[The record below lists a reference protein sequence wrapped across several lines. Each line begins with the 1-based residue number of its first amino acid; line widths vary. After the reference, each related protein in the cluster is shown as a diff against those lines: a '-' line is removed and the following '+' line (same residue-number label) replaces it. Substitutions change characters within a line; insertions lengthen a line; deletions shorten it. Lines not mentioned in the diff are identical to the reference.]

1 MRRAVRLASLTAGA
15 ALGASLVLSPVASAD
30 PKPTRES
37 VEQAY
42 EKVEAVTE
50 EVNGLTERIEQTQ
63 EEIDALSRD
72 LASQDKA
79 FRAQRDALGAAVV
92 QQQIQNPLGPTVGLL
107 GSDDPAAFLDGL
119 GAVQALN
126 ASRADQLEQF
136 SRTAAEMR
144 NRQAQLAERK
154 QALAADK
161 KQVLERRKAIK
172 AAYDEAKAAH
182 DRLAARERARM
193 AAADD
198 QVDPSGI
205 KVEATGR
212 AAEAVKFALAQL
224 GDPYSYGG
232 NGPNAWDCS
241 GLTSGAWA
249 AAGVSIPR
257 TARTQVG
264 AGQKISMSEL
274 QPGDLVA
281 YSSLTHIGMYI
292 GDGKVVHAPRTGL
305 NVSITSLSSFQI
317 AVRVG

>member
-37 VEQAY
+37 VEKAY
-42 EKVEAVTE
+42 DKVEAVTE
-50 EVNGLTERIEQTQ
+50 EVNGLTERIGQTQ
-63 EEIDALSRD
+63 DEIDALSRD
-72 LASQDKA
+72 LATQDAA

-107 GSDDPAAFLDGL
+107 GSDDPTAFLDGL

-161 KQVLERRKAIK
+161 RQVLERRKAIK
-172 AAYDEAKAAH
+172 AAYEKAKAAH
-182 DRLAARERARM
+182 DRLEARERARM

-212 AAEAVKFALAQL
+212 AADAVKFALAQL

-232 NGPNAWDCS
+232 NGPNSWDCS
-241 GLTSGAWA
+241 GLTGGAWA

-257 TARTQVG
+257 TARDQVG

-274 QPGDLVA
+274 RPGDLVA

>member
-1 MRRAVRLASLTAGA
+1 MTAA
-15 ALGASLVLSPVASAD
+15 ATLGASLVLSSPVATAD

-37 VEQAY
+37 VEKAY
-42 EKVEAVTE
+42 DKVEAVTE
-50 EVNGLTERIEQTQ
+50 EVNGLTERMEQTQ
-63 EEIDALSRD
+63 AEIDALSRD
-72 LASQDKA
+72 IAEQEKA
-79 FRAQRDALGAAVV
+79 FNAQRDALGAAVV

-107 GSDDPAAFLDGL
+107 GSEDPGAFLDGL

-126 ASRADQLEQF
+126 ASRADQLEKFTQ
-136 SRTAAEMR
+136 AAAQMR
-144 NRQAQLAERK
+144 NRQEQLAERK
-154 QALAADK
+154 KALAADK
-161 KQVLERRKAIK
+161 RAVLERRQEIRAEYEKAK
-172 AAYDEAKAAH
+172 QAH

-198 QVDPSGI
+198 DVDPTGI
-205 KVEATGR
+205 KVKATGR
-212 AAEAVKFALAQL
+212 AADAVAFALAQL

-249 AAGVSIPR
+249 SAGVSLPR
-257 TARTQVG
+257 TARAQVG
-264 AGQKISMSEL
+264 AAQRISMSEL
-274 QPGDLVA
+274 RPGDLVA

-292 GDGKVVHAPRTGL
+292 GNGKVVHAPRTGL

>member
-1 MRRAVRLASLTAGA
+1 LRRAVRLASLTAGA
-15 ALGASLVLSPVASAD
+15 ALGASLLVAPAATAD

-50 EVNGLTERIEQTQ
+50 EVNGLTERIDRTQ

-72 LASQDKA
+72 IAGQEAA
-79 FRAQRDALGAAVV
+79 FREQRDALGAAVV
-92 QQQIQNPLGPTVGLL
+92 QQQIENPLGPTVGLL
-107 GSDDPAAFLDGL
+107 GSEDPTAFLDGL

-126 ASRADQLEQF
+126 ASRADQLDQF
-136 SRTAAEMR
+136 SRTAAQMR

-154 QALAADK
+154 KELAADK
-161 KQVLERRKAIK
+161 RAVLERRQAIR
-172 AAYDEAKAAH
+172 AAYEKAKAAH
-182 DRLAARERARM
+182 DRLEARERARM

-205 KVEATGR
+205 KVDVTGR
-212 AAEAVKFALAQL
+212 AGEAVKFALAQL
-224 GDPYSYGG
+224 GDPYSWGG
-232 NGPNAWDCS
+232 NGPDSWDCS
-241 GLTSGAWA
+241 GLTGGAWA
-249 AAGVSIPR
+249 SAGVSLPR
-257 TARTQVG
+257 TARAQVG

>member
-1 MRRAVRLASLTAGA
+1 MRLASLTAGA

-37 VEQAY
+37 VEKAY
-42 EKVEAVTE
+42 DEVEAVTE
-50 EVNGLTERIEQTQ
+50 EVNGLTERIDQTQ
-63 EEIDALSRD
+63 DEIDALSRD
-72 LASQDKA
+72 LATQDAA

-161 KQVLERRKAIK
+161 RQVLERRKAIK
-172 AAYDEAKAAH
+172 AAYEKAKAAH
-182 DRLAARERARM
+182 DRLEARERARM

-212 AAEAVKFALAQL
+212 AADAVKFALAQL

-241 GLTSGAWA
+241 GLTGGAWA

-257 TARTQVG
+257 TARDQVG

-274 QPGDLVA
+274 RPGDLVA

>member
-1 MRRAVRLASLTAGA
+1 LTAGA
-15 ALGASLVLSPVASAD
+15 ALGATLVLSPVASAD

-50 EVNGLTERIEQTQ
+50 EVNGLTERIDQTQ
-63 EEIDALSRD
+63 DEIDALSRD
-72 LASQDKA
+72 LAAQDA
-79 FRAQRDALGAAVV
+79 TFRAERDALGAAVV

-107 GSDDPAAFLDGL
+107 GSDDPTAFLDGL

-161 KQVLERRKAIK
+161 RQVLERRKAIK
-172 AAYDEAKAAH
+172 AAYEKAKAAH
-182 DRLAARERARM
+182 DRLEARERARM

-198 QVDPSGI
+198 LVDPSGI

-212 AAEAVKFALAQL
+212 AADAVKFALAQL

-241 GLTSGAWA
+241 GLTGGAWA
-249 AAGVSIPR
+249 SAGVSIPR
-257 TARTQVG
+257 TARDQVG

-274 QPGDLVA
+274 RPGDLVA